1 MPEPYQLGPIYAQ
14 NFLNYINQNPSM
26 KIICFG
32 LNCSA
37 PEDLIQ
43 SLRCMFKNQE
53 FENELIRRKIGF
65 VVYANLND
73 RRKVHSQGFDRSKD
87 NAQVSNN
94 PCFFHFRNSKFYGP
108 NHLVLL
114 I

>member
-1 MPEPYQLGPIYAQ
+1 
-14 NFLNYINQNPSM
+14 M

-94 PCFFHFRNSKFYGP
+94 SCFFYFPNSKFYGS
-108 NHLVLL
+108 NHLALL
-114 I
+114 L

>member
-1 MPEPYQLGPIYAQ
+1 
-14 NFLNYINQNPSM
+14 M

-94 PCFFHFRNSKFYGP
+94 SCFVLFLLSQLQILWVQSFSTATLMISDFCQDINSVFSFAP
-108 NHLVLL
+108 
-114 I
+114 

>member
-1 MPEPYQLGPIYAQ
+1 
-14 NFLNYINQNPSM
+14 M
-26 KIICFG
+26 KITCFG

-43 SLRCMFKNQE
+43 SLRGIFKNKD

-73 RRKVHSQGFDRSKD
+73 RRKVHSRGFDRSTD
-87 NAQVSNN
+87 NAQVSNKS
-94 PCFFHFRNSKFYGP
+94 CFYLNCRGP
-108 NHLVLL
+108 IIYVFDGRSPSRHKQSVF